1 MTRFSFLL
9 VATLL
14 AGTAKEAC
22 AQTPVRP
29 GMTAEEVTAAWGAP
43 SATRTRGEYTYMSY
57 PSSCMPACGTQ
68 DVVIL
73 QGGKVVDA
81 IARSSNH
88 PYEGPSSLSGKAP
101 GFTDSA
107 GVTTPASPAP
117 SPSGGKP

>member
-1 MTRFSFLL
+1 MTRTTMLL
-9 VATLL
+9 TSLLLTAAATVVQ
-14 AGTAKEAC
+14 

-29 GMTAEEVTAAWGAP
+29 GMTAEQVTAAWGAP
-43 SATRTRGEYTYMSY
+43 TSTRTRGDFTYLNY

-88 PYEGPSSLSGKAP
+88 LYDGPSSLTGKAP
-101 GFTDSA
+101 GFTDA
-107 GVTTPASPAP
+107 TGVTTPASPTPPP
-117 SPSGGKP
+117 SAGTP

>member
-1 MTRFSFLL
+1 MIRASI
-9 VATLL
+9 VIAAMAL
-14 AGTAKEAC
+14 AGSVTVAS
-22 AQTPVRP
+22 AQAPVRP

-43 SATRTRGEYTYMSY
+43 TATRTRGDFTYMSY

-88 PYEGPSSLSGKAP
+88 PYEGPSSVSGKAP

-107 GVTTPASPAP
+107 GVTTPA
-117 SPSGGKP
+117 GKP

>member
-1 MTRFSFLL
+1 MIRTFVLALAL
-9 VATLL
+9 VTGSA
-14 AGTAKEAC
+14 AAAS

-43 SATRTRGEYTYMSY
+43 TATRTRGDFTYLSY

-101 GFTDSA
+101 GFTDST
-107 GVTTPASPAP
+107 GVTTPAE
-117 SPSGGKP
+117 KP

>member
-1 MTRFSFLL
+1 MTRTTMLL
-9 VATLL
+9 TSLLLTAAATVVQ
-14 AGTAKEAC
+14 

-29 GMTAEEVTAAWGAP
+29 GMSAEQVTAAWGAP
-43 SATRTRGEYTYMSY
+43 TSTRTKGEFTYLNY

-88 PYEGPSSLSGKAP
+88 PYDGPSSITGKAP
-101 GFTDSA
+101 GFTDAA
-107 GVTTPASPAP
+107 GVTTPASPPPPP
-117 SPSGGKP
+117 SAGTP

>member
-1 MTRFSFLL
+1 MTRTTMLL
-9 VATLL
+9 TSLLLTAAAT
-14 AGTAKEAC
+14 AAH

-29 GMTAEEVTAAWGAP
+29 GMTAEQVTAAWGAP
-43 SATRTRGEYTYMSY
+43 TSTRTKGDFTYLNY

-88 PYEGPSSLSGKAP
+88 PYDGPSSLTGKAP
-101 GFTDSA
+101 GFTDAA
-107 GVTTPASPAP
+107 GVTTPASPP
-117 SPSGGKP
+117 PLPSGGTP

>member
-1 MTRFSFLL
+1 MTRTSMLL
-9 VATLL
+9 TALLL
-14 AGTAKEAC
+14 AGTAAGAR
-22 AQTPVRP
+22 AQAPVRP

-43 SATRTRGEYTYMSY
+43 SATRTRGDYTYLSY

-73 QGGKVVDA
+73 LGGKVVDA

-88 PYEGPSSLSGKAP
+88 PYEGPSSVGSRAP
-101 GFTDSA
+101 GFTDST

>member
-1 MTRFSFLL
+1 MMRSTAVLTAIL
-9 VATLL
+9 VA
-14 AGTAKEAC
+14 ASAAEAR

-43 SATRTRGEYTYMSY
+43 TATRTRGAFTYMSY

-107 GVTTPASPAP
+107 GVTTPA
-117 SPSGGKP
+117 GKP

>member
-1 MTRFSFLL
+1 MTRTTMLL
-9 VATLL
+9 TSLLLTAAAT
-14 AGTAKEAC
+14 TVQ

-29 GMTAEEVTAAWGAP
+29 GMTAEQVTAAWGAP
-43 SATRTRGEYTYMSY
+43 TSTRTRGDFTYLNY

-88 PYEGPSSLSGKAP
+88 LYDGPSSLTGKAP
-101 GFTDSA
+101 GFTDA
-107 GVTTPASPAP
+107 TGVTTPASPTPPP
-117 SPSGGKP
+117 SAGTP

>member
-1 MTRFSFLL
+1 MIRASLAFAAILL
-9 VATLL
+9 VASTS
-14 AGTAKEAC
+14 AAR

-43 SATRTRGEYTYMSY
+43 TATRTRGNFTYMSY
-57 PSSCMPACGTQ
+57 PSSCMPDCGTQ

-73 QGGKVVDA
+73 QAGKVVDA

-107 GVTTPASPAP
+107 GVTTPAE
-117 SPSGGKP
+117 KP

>member
-1 MTRFSFLL
+1 MIRLSILFAAAVLTGS
-9 VATLL
+9 
-14 AGTAKEAC
+14 AGA
-22 AQTPVRP
+22 AQAQMPVRP

-43 SATRTRGEYTYMSY
+43 SATRTRGEYTYLSY
-57 PSSCMPACGTQ
+57 PSSCMPDCGTQ

-88 PYEGPSSLSGKAP
+88 PYEGASSLTGKAP
-101 GFTDSA
+101 GFTDTA

>member
-1 MTRFSFLL
+1 MTRTTIVLASLL
-9 VATLL
+9 LTAT
-14 AGTAKEAC
+14 ATVVQ

-29 GMTAEEVTAAWGAP
+29 GMTAEQVTAAWGAP
-43 SATRTRGEYTYMSY
+43 TSTRTRGDFTYLNY

-88 PYEGPSSLSGKAP
+88 LYDGPSSLTGKAP
-101 GFTDSA
+101 GFTDAA
-107 GVTTPASPAP
+107 GVTTPATPPPPPPAGAP
-117 SPSGGKP
+117 

>member
-1 MTRFSFLL
+1 MTRTSILL
-9 VATLL
+9 TALLL
-14 AGTAKEAC
+14 AGFAGEAR

-29 GMTAEEVTAAWGAP
+29 GMTADEVTAAWGAP
-43 SATRTRGEYTYMSY
+43 SATRARGEFTYMNY

-73 QGGKVVDA
+73 QNGKVVDA

-88 PYEGPSSLSGKAP
+88 PYDGSSSLSGKAP
-101 GFTDSA
+101 GFTDAA
-107 GVTTPASPAP
+107 GVTTPASPPP

>member
-1 MTRFSFLL
+1 MIRASLILSAFVL
-9 VATLL
+9 VASS
-14 AGTAKEAC
+14 TAAH

-43 SATRTRGEYTYMSY
+43 TATRTRGDFTYLSY

-88 PYEGPSSLSGKAP
+88 PYEGPSSLKGKAP
-101 GFTDSA
+101 GFTDST
-107 GVTTPASPAP
+107 GVTTPAE
-117 SPSGGKP
+117 KP

>member
-1 MTRFSFLL
+1 MTRTSMLL
-9 VATLL
+9 TALLL
-14 AGTAKEAC
+14 AGTAAGAR

-43 SATRTRGEYTYMSY
+43 SATRTRGDYTYMSY
-57 PSSCMPACGTQ
+57 PSSCMPECGTQ

-73 QGGKVVDA
+73 QAGKVVDA
-81 IARSSNH
+81 IARSSSH

-107 GVTTPASPAP
+107 GVTTPAA
-117 SPSGGKP
+117 KP

>member
-1 MTRFSFLL
+1 MIRASVVLT
-9 VATLL
+9 AILL
-14 AGTAKEAC
+14 AASTSAAR

-43 SATRTRGEYTYMSY
+43 TATRTRGDFTYMSY

-88 PYEGPSSLSGKAP
+88 PYEGPSSVSGKAP

-107 GVTTPASPAP
+107 GVTTPA
-117 SPSGGKP
+117 GKP

>member
-1 MTRFSFLL
+1 MKRAIVVVPVL
-9 VATLL
+9 LL
-14 AGTAKEAC
+14 ALSAEVR
-22 AQTPVRP
+22 AQTAVRP
-29 GMTAEEVTAAWGAP
+29 GMTAEQVTAAWGAP
-43 SATRTRGEYTYMSY
+43 TATRTRGDFTYLSY

-88 PYEGPSSLSGKAP
+88 PYEGPSSLTGKAP

-107 GVTTPASPAP
+107 GVTTPAA
-117 SPSGGKP
+117 KP

>member
-1 MTRFSFLL
+1 MTRTTIVLTSFLL
-9 VATLL
+9 AAAAT
-14 AGTAKEAC
+14 AVK

-29 GMTAEEVTAAWGAP
+29 GMTAEQVTAAWGAP
-43 SATRTRGEYTYMSY
+43 TSTRTRGDFTYLNY

-88 PYEGPSSLSGKAP
+88 PYDGPSSLTGKAP
-101 GFTDSA
+101 GFTDAA
-107 GVTTPASPAP
+107 GVTTPASPPPPP
-117 SPSGGKP
+117 SAGTP

>member
-1 MTRFSFLL
+1 MIRTSIVLTVL
-9 VATLL
+9 LL
-14 AGTAKEAC
+14 AGSAGA
-22 AQTPVRP
+22 AQAQSPVRP
-29 GMTAEEVTAAWGAP
+29 GMTAEQVTAAWGAP
-43 SATRTRGEYTYMSY
+43 TATRTHGDFTYMSY

-107 GVTTPASPAP
+107 GVTTPAS
-117 SPSGGKP
+117 KP

>member
-1 MTRFSFLL
+1 MTRTSILL
-9 VATLL
+9 SALLL
-14 AGTAKEAC
+14 AGVASEAR

-43 SATRTRGEYTYMSY
+43 SATRTRGDYTYMSY

-73 QGGKVVDA
+73 QSGKVVDA

-88 PYEGPSSLSGKAP
+88 PYDGPSSLSGKAP
-101 GFTDSA
+101 GFTDTA
-107 GVTTPASPAP
+107 GVTTPASAAP
-117 SPSGGKP
+117 SPPGGKP

>member
-1 MTRFSFLL
+1 MNHASMF
-9 VATLL
+9 VAALLL
-14 AGTAKEAC
+14 AGSATAAN
-22 AQTPVRP
+22 AQSAVRP

-43 SATRTRGEYTYMSY
+43 TATRTRGDFNYMSY
-57 PSSCMPACGTQ
+57 PSSCMPECGTQ

-88 PYEGPSSLSGKAP
+88 PYEGPSSVSGKAP

-107 GVTTPASPAP
+107 GVTTPA
-117 SPSGGKP
+117 GKP

>member
-1 MTRFSFLL
+1 MNRASIF
-9 VATLL
+9 VAALLL
-14 AGTAKEAC
+14 AGSATAAN
-22 AQTPVRP
+22 AQSPVRP
-29 GMTAEEVTAAWGAP
+29 GMTADEVTAAWGAP
-43 SATRTRGEYTYMSY
+43 TATRTRGDFTYMSY

-88 PYEGPSSLSGKAP
+88 PYEGPSSVSGKAP

-107 GVTTPASPAP
+107 GVTTPA
-117 SPSGGKP
+117 GKP

>member
-1 MTRFSFLL
+1 MTRTSILL
-9 VATLL
+9 TAMLL
-14 AGTAKEAC
+14 AGVTAELR

-29 GMTAEEVTAAWGAP
+29 GMTAEQVTAAWGAP
-43 SATRTRGEYTYMSY
+43 SASRTRGDFTYLNY

-88 PYEGPSSLSGKAP
+88 PYDGPSSLTGKAP
-101 GFTDSA
+101 GFTDAA
-107 GVTTPASPAP
+107 GVTTPASPP
-117 SPSGGKP
+117 PLPSGGTP

>member
-1 MTRFSFLL
+1 MTRTTMLL
-9 VATLL
+9 TSLLLTAAAT
-14 AGTAKEAC
+14 AAR

-29 GMTAEEVTAAWGAP
+29 GMTAEQVTAAWGAP
-43 SATRTRGEYTYMSY
+43 TSTRTKGDFTYLNY

-88 PYEGPSSLSGKAP
+88 PYDGPSSLTGKAP
-101 GFTDSA
+101 GFTDAA
-107 GVTTPASPAP
+107 GVTTPATPPPP
-117 SPSGGKP
+117 SAGTP

>member
-1 MTRFSFLL
+1 MIRTFILALALL
-9 VATLL
+9 TGSA
-14 AGTAKEAC
+14 AAAS

-43 SATRTRGEYTYMSY
+43 TATRTRGDFTYLSY

-73 QGGKVVDA
+73 QDGKVVDA
-81 IARSSNH
+81 IARSNNH

-101 GFTDSA
+101 GFTDST
-107 GVTTPASPAP
+107 GVTTPAE
-117 SPSGGKP
+117 KP

>member
-1 MTRFSFLL
+1 MTRTSFLL
-9 VATLL
+9 AAMLVAG
-14 AGTAKEAC
+14 AVTAH

-29 GMTAEEVTAAWGAP
+29 GMTAEQVTAAWGAP
-43 SATRTRGEYTYMSY
+43 TATRTRGDYTYLSY

-88 PYEGPSSLSGKAP
+88 PYDGPSSLSGKAP

-107 GVTTPASPAP
+107 GVTTPA
-117 SPSGGKP
+117 GKP

>member
-1 MTRFSFLL
+1 MIRTPI
-9 VATLL
+9 LL
-14 AGTAKEAC
+14 AMLLLGAASRDAV

-43 SATRTRGEYTYMSY
+43 SATRTRGDFTYMSY

-81 IARSSNH
+81 VARSSNH
-88 PYEGPSSLSGKAP
+88 PYDGLSSLSGKAP

-107 GVTTPASPAP
+107 GVTTPAA
-117 SPSGGKP
+117 KP